1 MNASKSITITLSH
14 MTAFGQDWEQTG
26 LTARDL
32 REAFARQ
39 AEKAVTDFYPTF
51 EISTAWAG
59 IAGTEI
65 TVEGVENLEESDEI
79 AEDVTALVDS
89 LPDLGEMPIAEICQL
104 IGKILPVAP

>member
-1 MNASKSITITLSH
+1 MNSTKKITVTLSH
-14 MTAFGQDWEQTG
+14 ETAFGQGWEETG
-26 LTARDL
+26 FSSRDL
-32 REAFARQ
+32 REAFAQ
-39 AEKAVTDFYPTF
+39 QVKNAVADFYPTF

-65 TVEGVENLEESDEI
+65 TVEGVEADEADEI

-104 IGKILPVAP
+104 LGKIPSVAP

>member
-1 MNASKSITITLSH
+1 MNASKQITITLSH
-14 MTAFGQDWEQTG
+14 ATAFGQDWEETG

-39 AEKAVTDFYPTF
+39 VEKAVADFYPTF

-65 TVEGVENLEESDEI
+65 TVEGVEADEADEI
-79 AEDVTALVDS
+79 AEDVTALVES

-104 IGKILPVAP
+104 LGKIPSVAP

>member
-1 MNASKSITITLSH
+1 MNASKKITVTLSH
-14 MTAFGQDWEQTG
+14 ATAFGQGWEETG
-26 LTARDL
+26 FSSRDL
-32 REAFARQ
+32 REAFAQ
-39 AEKAVTDFYPTF
+39 QVKNAVADFYPTF

-65 TVEGVENLEESDEI
+65 TVEGVEADEADEI